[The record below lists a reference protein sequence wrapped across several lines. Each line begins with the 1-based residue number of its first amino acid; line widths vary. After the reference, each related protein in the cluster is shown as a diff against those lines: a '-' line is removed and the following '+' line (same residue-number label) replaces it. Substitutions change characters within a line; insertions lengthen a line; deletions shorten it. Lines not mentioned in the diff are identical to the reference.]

1 MGHQSKIENKNDL
14 IANIH
19 MSTCS
24 LIAII
29 KNMNMQRLISL
40 LLLCT
45 PLHSPPSM
53 FLENTFMTLWDLLG
67 CCHINMAILSLHVRA
82 CLNMLGVGYG
92 ACFVLE
98 LIVSIFVPINNAPMG
113 RQFLLKGILRSL
125 ELRYLQS
132 VSLFLSLGR
141 PHLEI
146 SCCYAPN
153 S

>member
-1 MGHQSKIENKNDL
+1 
-14 IANIH
+14 
-19 MSTCS
+19 
-24 LIAII
+24 
-29 KNMNMQRLISL
+29 
-40 LLLCT
+40 
-45 PLHSPPSM
+45 
-53 FLENTFMTLWDLLG
+53 
-67 CCHINMAILSLHVRA
+67 MAILSLHVRA